1 MDSLASSFIARS
13 DPSLISGE
21 SSDNIVV
28 LQKEKSI
35 SNQNTTTFNLVFS
48 HKPATEVFKNPDLL
62 AAAKLARTEI
72 KQQLI
77 ATGRVSQV
85 KAEDILD
92 KLKYGSGELDTHGR
106 GKDAQEVLGSSAFHL
121 MVKALKIDTGKFRF
135 DDMVK
140 AQGAGNS
147 KSRAKRGTG
156 VFQPA
161 KIQTGQSASSQ
172 HKSPTVANS
181 KSPSIKE
188 ESDQSA
194 DDFVFSTFPSDLD
207 ANTSLPDTAPEK
219 NKQGGSSTSTG
230 WRAAKPTASRPQPS
244 ATTQSRQPMPSSSSN
259 VKKS

>member
-35 SNQNTTTFNLVFS
+35 SNQNSTTFNLVFS

-62 AAAKLARTEI
+62 AAAKLARAEI

-92 KLKYGSGELDTHGR
+92 KLKYGSGELDAHGR

-135 DDMVK
+135 EDTTNSL
-140 AQGAGNS
+140 AAGN
-147 KSRAKRGTG
+147 AKPRVKRDTG
-156 VFQPA
+156 VFQPQA
-161 KIQTGQSASSQ
+161 VQKGRTPASQQKNAAAAETKPTLIQEES
-172 HKSPTVANS
+172 SPT
-181 KSPSIKE
+181 E
-188 ESDQSA
+188 

-207 ANTSLPDTAPEK
+207 ANASLPDTAPEK
-219 NKQGGSSTSTG
+219 NKQSSSSTSTG

-244 ATTQSRQPMPSSSSN
+244 ATTQSMQPMPSSSSN
-259 VKKS
+259 VKKN